1 MATYVL
7 VGGAWIGAWAWRDV
21 ARRLQAKNHEVYPL
35 SLTGLGERAHLARPE
50 IDLETH
56 IADIVTLLES
66 EDLRDVILAAHSY
79 STMPVTGA
87 ADRAADRIKQIVYVD
102 CSPIPSGMAFIDVYS
117 PPERELVERQVK
129 EQGDGWRWPLPTWE
143 DLESVFQAS
152 LDGITEAQRAEF
164 RARAAAHP
172 FGTFTQLLRLTRIGE
187 PLPKLGVLCSF
198 SEAQLQEMI
207 AAGHPW
213 TRSMSGPEWR
223 YADLPTSHW
232 PMLSKPAELAAIL
245 DEASRQ

>member
-1 MATYVL
+1 MYVL

-21 ARRLQAKNHEVYPL
+21 ARRLRAQNHEVYPL
-35 SLTGLGERAHLARPE
+35 SLTGLGDRSHLASPE

-66 EDLRDVILAAHSY
+66 EDLRDVILVAHSY

-87 ADRAADRIKQIVYVD
+87 ADRIADRVKQLVYVD
-102 CSPIPSGMAFIDVYS
+102 CSPIPDGMAFIDVYA
-117 PPERELVERQVK
+117 PAEREMVERQVK

-143 DLESVFQAS
+143 ELEAVLQAS
-152 LDGITEAQRAEF
+152 LAGVDEAQRAEF
-164 RARAAAHP
+164 RARASDHP
-172 FGTFTQLLRLTRIGE
+172 IGTFTQPLHLTRSGE

-198 SEAQLQEMI
+198 SESQLQEMI

-213 TRSMSGPEWR
+213 TRQMSGPEWT
-223 YADLPTSHW
+223 YADLLTSHW
-232 PMLSKPAELAAIL
+232 PMFSRPADLAAIL